1 MTPLGPVLFS
11 FFTDHLPVQK
21 GLRPTS
27 IRSYRDTVKL
37 FLQFVAHALRRPVS
51 RLSLEA
57 LESDRVLAF
66 LRALETDRHNHVHS
80 RNQRLAA
87 LRTFYR
93 FIAARYPEMIVHA
106 ERVEQIPTK
115 RSPATETPCF
125 DHDQITKL
133 FSRLPTDSQIGQRDR
148 ALLMLLYNT
157 GARVQ
162 EIADLRVC
170 DVDLQE
176 PLRVRLHGKGD
187 KWRVCPLWSETAA
200 LLREL
205 DAVRVAKPDAPLF
218 RSRLRRAMTRF
229 GIYKLVKRH
238 CTALMPAGDKM
249 SRVSPHVF
257 RHTTAVHL
265 LEAGVDVNVIRGWL
279 GHVSL
284 ATTYR
289 YTEIS
294 LRMKQAAM
302 ELCTPPVDSTVAP
315 RNALHWR
322 QDRDLLE
329 WLQSL

>member
-66 LRALETDRHNHVHS
+66 LHALETDRHNHVHS

-93 FIAARYPEMIVHA
+93 FIAARHPEMFIHA
-106 ERVEQIPTK
+106 ERVERIPTK
-115 RSPATETPCF
+115 RSPATETLCF
-125 DHDQITKL
+125 DHEQITTL
-133 FSRLPTDSQIGQRDR
+133 FSRLPTDGQIGQRDR

-187 KWRVCPLWSETAA
+187 KWRACPLWPETAT

-205 DAVRVAKPDAPLF
+205 NSVRSAAPDAPLF

-238 CTALMPAGDKM
+238 CTALMSAGDKL

-265 LEAGVDVNVIRGWL
+265 LESGVDVNVIRGWL

-302 ELCTPPVDSTVAP
+302 ELCTPPVDATAAP
-315 RNALHWR
+315 RNTLHWR
-322 QDRDLLE
+322 QNRDLLE